1 MGKLKCKRGSI
12 SGKPPEGLPW
22 IWMTREMLVTP
33 LWAALSITA
42 RRILDALIIE
52 NLAHAGFENGNLA
65 ATYLQLEQRGVT
77 AADIRKG
84 LDELIACGF
93 IVCTFQGPRVACGGD
108 PSRYALTWLPTH
120 KAQPNA
126 REPQDNWRAV
136 MIKLN
141 QARITDTRAVRR
153 WLRKQV
159 GRRGQR
165 CEPREGCLD
174 INSTPQMR
182 GGDHLQ
188 MRGEDLGN
196 IVTLTPQ
203 MRSVAV
209 RK

>member
-1 MGKLKCKRGSI
+1 MGKLKCRRGSI
-12 SGKPPEGLPW
+12 TGKPPEGVPW
-22 IWMTREMLVTP
+22 IWMTCEMLATP
-33 LWAALSITA
+33 LLAALSITA
-42 RRILDALIIE
+42 RRILDALIVE

-141 QARITDTRAVRR
+141 QARITDTRAVKR

-165 CEPREGCLD
+165 SEPTEGCLD

-203 MRSVAV
+203 MRGVAV